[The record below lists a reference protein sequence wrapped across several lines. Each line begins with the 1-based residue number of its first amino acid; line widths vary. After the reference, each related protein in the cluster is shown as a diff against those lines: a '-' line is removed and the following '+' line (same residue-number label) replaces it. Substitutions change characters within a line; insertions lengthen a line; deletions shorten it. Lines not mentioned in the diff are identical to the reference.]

1 MMTTVFQDVNP
12 ACIGDA
18 STGPLL
24 AVVVSDDGFDI
35 HKEFQTFKDAYR
47 FPSAIEPERDEYG
60 ETGPGIVT
68 PEHAAATSAAVDRA
82 MADVRGPSLMA
93 TLPNGWSSYPGV
105 TVLFISWLAQRP
117 EIVVET
123 ALHHFT
129 TPIYRSTVPTWTL
142 EDADADDLYEEDA
155 IGFDSDRGASG

>member
-12 ACIGDA
+12 ACFGDA

-24 AVVVSDDGFDI
+24 AVVVSAGGFDI
-35 HKEFQTFKDAYR
+35 HKEFQTFKDAYG

-60 ETGPGIVT
+60 ETGPGEVT
-68 PEHAAATSAAVDRA
+68 AEHAAATSAAVDRV
-82 MADVRGPSLMA
+82 MADVRGPFA
-93 TLPNGWSSYPGV
+93 DDEDLPNGWASYPGV
-105 TVLFISWLAQRP
+105 TVLFIAWLAQRP

-142 EDADADDLYEEDA
+142 EDADSLYEEDA
-155 IGFDSDRGASG
+155 IGFDSDFGASG